1 MLYLKW
7 FALLISVASIILA
20 VVLMNTTDNPTA
32 GTKTEDTQTSKTRVE
47 SPVLVERKDGKVTW
61 QLRAQEASQQLDGQ
75 MHLNMPT
82 LVLYTG
88 SNKEVNITSAEA
100 WFDPLARNVR
110 FKTQVVVH
118 YEGWIL
124 NTDQLS
130 YIAATD
136 EVEVPGKFTIQGEHI
151 RARGETMRLH
161 RMSEEVNVENGIWIE
176 DSAPQWQG
184 AIQ

>member
-47 SPVLVERKDGKVTW
+47 SPVLVERKDDKVTW

-88 SNKEVNITSAEA
+88 ATKRS
-100 WFDPLARNVR
+100 
-110 FKTQVVVH
+110 
-118 YEGWIL
+118 IL
-124 NTDQLS
+124 PVQRHGL
-130 YIAATD
+130 
-136 EVEVPGKFTIQGEHI
+136 I
-151 RARGETMRLH
+151 RWRAMYVSKRR
-161 RMSEEVNVENGIWIE
+161 
-176 DSAPQWQG
+176 
-184 AIQ
+184 